1 MGKYAS
7 FSLCSKGEKVTKGT
21 KLLSSSISGNKA
33 AATRYQENKLSY
45 VNMQVRKQRQQ
56 GSLSFF

>member
-1 MGKYAS
+1 MGKHAS

-33 AATRYQENKLSY
+33 AATH
-45 VNMQVRKQRQQ
+45 QQ
-56 GSLSFF
+56 GKTSCHKHAVAKTAATRQLIILL